1 MRDKASPPVPSS
13 SARGH
18 ECLLSE
24 RALALGEPG
33 LLAERFL
40 ERLFDA
46 LPTPVSVLDPRTRR
60 FVRGNPAFEE
70 LVGYPLAEVKGM
82 EPPFPW
88 WTDTPADVYTD
99 DWAPPD
105 GTRRVKTAFRR
116 KDGTLVPVEIVR
128 FWVRDLGGVPDAAV
142 ALITDLSERR
152 HFEQQLLASAK
163 LVTIGELAAG
173 VAHEINNPLFA
184 ILGLVEFLLKE
195 AEPGTKTHHRLELVQ
210 QTGLEI
216 KEIVRALLD
225 FAREGSDEHS
235 VVSLEWV
242 VAQTVELVRRTS
254 AAKQVEIVERHG
266 AVSSLVVASASQL
279 KQVLLN
285 LVTNA
290 QQAISDRGTIVISTE
305 ADADWVQ
312 VTVADTGP
320 GIAEEVLPR
329 IFEPF
334 FTTKRGSG
342 GTGLGLP
349 VSLGIAQ
356 MHGGDLYARWEPGA
370 GATFVLRLPVYRE
383 AAAA

>member
-1 MRDKASPPVPSS
+1 MRDEALWAVPSP
-13 SARGH
+13 SAPGH
-18 ECLLSE
+18 ESLLSE

-46 LPTPVSVLDPRTRR
+46 LPTAVSVLDPRTRR
-60 FVRGNPAFEE
+60 LVRGNPAFEK
-70 LVGYPLAEVKGM
+70 LVGHSLVETSGM

-88 WTDTPADVYTD
+88 WTDTPADFYTD

-105 GTRRVKTAFRR
+105 GTRRVKTVFRR

-128 FWVRDLGGVPDAAV
+128 FWVRDLGGVPHAAV